1 MRPAWPWA
9 GFSVNLKVYSSL
21 WRLYILL
28 DFRQRQVYLVT
39 LLQSGP
45 FQSEGCLLI
54 IIAGTFFYH
63 LFRQWTLLIDMVE
76 SILTPVQQVLRW
88 SMSARISNKRFPSY
102 SNLHTFSSLAYPMNH
117 PLGICYKKIILR
129 ILRHSFCFILKFMLD
144 KQYNREQYVGVT
156 LWPPRL
162 CIVCNAKYGSATTT
176 RLG

>member
-1 MRPAWPWA
+1 MW
-9 GFSVNLKVYSSL
+9 GQVNFCEASLTMGWFLKFIQVYEV
-21 WRLYILL
+21 YILL
-28 DFRQRQVYLVT
+28 NFRQRQVYLVT

-88 SMSARISNKRFPSY
+88 SMSARISNKRFLSY

-144 KQYNREQYVGVT
+144 KQYITENSMWAWLYGHHGYV
-156 LWPPRL
+156 
-162 CIVCNAKYGSATTT
+162 
-176 RLG
+176 